1 MNYKKISLNIV
12 DMSLQLKKFNMN
24 MIKDDSVVVMIGKR
38 NTGKSFL
45 TKDLLFHHQDL
56 PAGTVI
62 SPTENANKFYS
73 DIVPPIFIHDEYEPK
88 IIQEFVKRQKS
99 LKKRITFGEKDIDNR
114 AFLIMDDCL
123 YDNDWKKDKVIR
135 EIFMNGRHW
144 SIFFLLLMQYA
155 IGIPPNLRSNID
167 WVFLLRENNIQ
178 NRKKL
183 YENYAGMFHTFEM
196 FCQTM
201 DACTENFECLV
212 IHNGAKSNKLEDQ
225 VYWYRAEDHADFR
238 VCCPE
243 AWEFSEQNFN
253 PEDSDQEPNLNELYR
268 KKTKVNLKI
277 KKI

>member
-1 MNYKKISLNIV
+1 
-12 DMSLQLKKFNMN
+12 MSVKLKKFNMS

-62 SPTENANKFYS
+62 CPTENANRFYS

-88 IIQEFVKRQKS
+88 ITSEFIKRQKL
-99 LKKRITFGEKDIDNR
+99 LKKRIINGEKEIDNR

-123 YDNDWKKDKVIR
+123 YDNEWKKDKVIR
-135 EIFMNGRHW
+135 EVFMNGRHW
-144 SIFFLLLMQYA
+144 GVFFLLCMQYA

-167 WVFLLRENNIQ
+167 WVFLLRENNYQ

-183 YENYAGMFHTFEM
+183 YENYAGMFYTFDM

-212 IHNGAKSNKLEDQ
+212 IHNGSKSNKLNEQ
-225 VYWYRAEDHADFR
+225 VYWYKAADHNDFR
-238 VCCPE
+238 VCCPD
-243 AWEFSEQNFN
+243 AWTF
-253 PEDSDQEPNLNELYR
+253 SDQNYNDDDENEEEELSDMF
-268 KKTKVNLKI
+268 KKKSKINVRIQKV
-277 KKI
+277 

>member
-1 MNYKKISLNIV
+1 
-12 DMSLQLKKFNMN
+12 MSLKLKKFNMN
-24 MIKDDSVVVMIGKR
+24 MIRDDSVVVMIGKR

-45 TKDLLFHHQDL
+45 TKDLLFYHQDL

-73 DIVPPIFIHDEYEPK
+73 DIVPPIFIHDNYEPV
-88 IIQEFVKRQKS
+88 ITTEFIKRQKQ
-99 LKKRITFGEKDIDNR
+99 LKKRIGLGEKDIDNR

-144 SIFFLLLMQYA
+144 GVFFLLSMQYA

-167 WVFLLRENNIQ
+167 WVFLLRENNFQ

-183 YENYAGMFHTFEM
+183 YECYAGMFYTFEM

-212 IHNGAKSNKLEDQ
+212 IHNGSKSNKLEDQ
-225 VYWYRAEDHADFR
+225 VFWYKADNHCDFR
-238 VCCPE
+238 VCCQE
-243 AWEFSEQNFN
+243 AWEFNDQNYN
-253 PEDSDQEPNLNELYR
+253 PDEENDEEVLSDMF
-268 KKTKVNLKI
+268 KKKSKVSMKI
-277 KKI
+277 QKI

>member
-1 MNYKKISLNIV
+1 
-12 DMSLQLKKFNMN
+12 MSLQLKKFNMN

-62 SPTENANKFYS
+62 SPTENANKFYGN
-73 DIVPPIFIHDEYEPK
+73 IIPPIFIHDQYEPA
-88 IIQEFVKRQKS
+88 ITTEFMKRQKQ
-99 LKKRITFGEKDIDNR
+99 LRKRIVAGEKDIDNR

-123 YDNDWKKDKVIR
+123 YDNDWKKDKIIR
-135 EIFMNGRHW
+135 EIFLNGRHW
-144 SIFFLLLMQYA
+144 GIFFILSMQYA
-155 IGIPPNLRSNID
+155 IGISPILRSNID
-167 WVFLLRENNIQ
+167 WVFLLRENIVQ

-183 YENYAGMFHTFEM
+183 YDNYAGMFHTFEM

-212 IHNGAKSNKLEDQ
+212 IHNASKSNKIEDQ
-225 VYWYRAEDHADFR
+225 VFWYKADNHEDFK

-243 AWEFSEQNFN
+243 AWRFSEENYN
-253 PEDSDQEPNLNELYR
+253 SDDDFDEPTLSDVY
-268 KKTKVNLKI
+268 KKKNRVNLKI
-277 KKI
+277 NKV

>member
-1 MNYKKISLNIV
+1 
-12 DMSLQLKKFNMN
+12 MSLQLKKFNMN
-24 MIKDDSVVVMIGKR
+24 MIKDDSVVVLIGKR
-38 NTGKSFL
+38 NTGKSYL
-45 TKDLLFHHQDL
+45 TKDMLYYKQDL

-62 SPTENANKFYS
+62 SPTENANRFYG

-88 IIQEFVKRQKS
+88 ITNEFIRRQKQ
-99 LKKRITFGEKDIDNR
+99 LKKRITCGETDIDNR

-144 SIFFLLLMQYA
+144 GIMFILSMQYA

-167 WVFLLRENNIQ
+167 WVFLLRENNYQ

-183 YENYAGMFHTFEM
+183 YENYAGMFHNFEM

-225 VYWYRAEDHADFR
+225 VFWYKADDHEDFR
-238 VCCPE
+238 ICCPE
-243 AWEFSEQNFN
+243 AWQFSEANYN
-253 PEDSDQEPNLNELYR
+253 EDDSDDDGDISELF
-268 KKTKVNLKI
+268 KKKNKVNI
-277 KKI
+277 KVKKL

>member
-1 MNYKKISLNIV
+1 
-12 DMSLQLKKFNMN
+12 

-45 TKDLLFHHQDL
+45 TKDLLFYHQDL

-88 IIQEFVKRQKS
+88 ITQEFIKRQKS
-99 LKKRITFGEKDIDNR
+99 LKKRMTMGEEKDIDNR

-123 YDNDWKKDKVIR
+123 YDNDWKKDKIIR

-144 SIFFLLLMQYA
+144 GVFFLLLMQYA

-225 VYWYRAEDHADFR
+225 VYWYRADNHSDFK

-243 AWEFSEQNFN
+243 AWEFSEQNYN
-253 PEDSDQEPNLNELYR
+253 PEDNDKEPNLNDLYK

-277 KKI
+277 KKV

>member
-1 MNYKKISLNIV
+1 MGTSLN
-12 DMSLQLKKFNMN
+12 LRKFNMS
-24 MIKDDSVVVMIGKR
+24 MIKDDSIVVLIGKR

-45 TKDLLFHHQDL
+45 TQDMLYYKQDL

-62 SPTENANKFYS
+62 SPTENANAFYS
-73 DIVPPIFIHDEYEPK
+73 NMIPPIFIHDEYDPK
-88 IIQEFVKRQKS
+88 ITSEFMKRQKQ
-99 LKKRITFGEKDIDNR
+99 LKKRIMNGEKDIDNR

-123 YDNDWKKDKVIR
+123 YDNDWKKDKRIR

-144 SIFFLLLMQYA
+144 GIFFVLLMQYA

-167 WVFLLRENNIQ
+167 FVFLLRENSIQ

-183 YENYAGMFHTFEM
+183 YDNFAGMFYNFEQ

-212 IHNGAKSNKLEDQ
+212 IHNLAKSNKIEDQ
-225 VYWYRAEDHADFR
+225 VFWYKADPHGNFK

-243 AWEFSEQNFN
+243 AWLFSQQNYNREDNDEDEEEN
-253 PEDSDQEPNLNELYR
+253 PYQ
-268 KKTKVNLKI
+268 KKKISYKI
-277 KKI
+277 KKQG

>member
-1 MNYKKISLNIV
+1 
-12 DMSLQLKKFNMN
+12 MSLKLKKFNMN

-73 DIVPPIFIHDEYEPK
+73 DIVPPIFIHDEYEAK
-88 IIQEFVKRQKS
+88 ITQEFMKRQKT
-99 LKKRITFGEKDIDNR
+99 LKNRIMCGEKDIDGR

-123 YDNDWKKDKVIR
+123 YDNDWKKDKIIR
-135 EIFMNGRHW
+135 EIFMNGRHF

-167 WVFLLRENNIQ
+167 WVFLLRENNYQ

-183 YENYAGMFHTFEM
+183 YENYAGMFYTFEM

-212 IHNGAKSNKLEDQ
+212 IHNGAKSNKIEDQ
-225 VYWYRAEDHADFR
+225 VFWYKAENHEEFR

-243 AWEFSEQNFN
+243 AWRFSEDNYH
-253 PEDSDQEPNLNELYR
+253 PEDSDEEQQTLNDLF
-268 KKTKVNLKI
+268 KKKSKI
-277 KKI
+277 KINIKKM

>member
-1 MNYKKISLNIV
+1 
-12 DMSLQLKKFNMN
+12 MSLQLKKFNMS

-62 SPTENANKFYS
+62 SPTENANRFYS
-73 DIVPPIFIHDEYEPK
+73 DIVPPIFIYDEYEPK
-88 IIQEFVKRQKS
+88 ITHEFIKRQKT
-99 LKKRITFGEKDIDNR
+99 LKKRITRGEKDIDNR

-123 YDNDWKKDKVIR
+123 YDNDWKKDKIIR

-144 SIFFLLLMQYA
+144 GIFFLLLMQYA

-167 WVFLLRENNIQ
+167 WVFLLRENNYQ

-201 DACTENFECLV
+201 DACTENYECLV

-225 VYWYRAEDHADFR
+225 VYWYKGDEHGDFR

-243 AWEFSEQNFN
+243 AWEFSEQNYN
-253 PEDSDQEPNLNELYR
+253 LPEDDDNQDVSELY
-268 KKTKVNLKI
+268 KKKNKVNLKI
-277 KKI
+277 KKL